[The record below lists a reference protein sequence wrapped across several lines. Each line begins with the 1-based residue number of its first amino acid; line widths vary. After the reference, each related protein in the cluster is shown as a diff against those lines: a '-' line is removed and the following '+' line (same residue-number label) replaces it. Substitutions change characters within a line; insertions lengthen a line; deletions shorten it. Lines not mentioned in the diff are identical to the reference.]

1 MEKEWLDMGIDDV
14 EKDCLESKTSD
25 PKMLTCGGGTVSDL
39 PLWRPARSRCG
50 VCCNDRRMS
59 LRAKPAAWDR
69 DEAKCISA
77 SGIVSRWE

>member
-25 PKMLTCGGGTVSDL
+25 PKMLTCGGGTVGDL

-50 VCCNDRRMS
+50 VAAMIAGCRSGQNLQPGTEMRRS
-59 LRAKPAAWDR
+59 
-69 DEAKCISA
+69 
-77 SGIVSRWE
+77 VFQ